1 MATTIETNTN
11 SESETSLL
19 PLANTDPVVLA
30 RRRQRLFFITFIL
43 IVDALALGLTFAMA
57 YFIRFKLLDFLYQ
70 PPDGSPLRFYSQLVF
85 WLTPPW
91 LVILAFY
98 RLYDLRELH
107 GGTNE
112 YRRAGQASTMAI
124 IMILALSFLLDEK
137 LLISRAWLLLVWLL
151 SVILVCSGRFISR
164 RVLYRLRRHGL
175 AMTRVLLIGANS
187 EARRVAEQLSEGRN
201 LPGLD
206 IIGFIGDRRSRDR
219 DRNRD
224 QDRNPSQNGAAPS
237 LARTQTHEANVAQRR
252 NEEVKWPG
260 RWLGQ
265 LENVRQV
272 VEEYKID
279 EVVLSSTA
287 LSAQQLF
294 EVIRNLTTSQVEI
307 RLSPNLYDILTTG
320 LAVQE
325 INGLPLVTVSKVRI
339 TGLNAVLKFSLDMLV
354 SGLVLL
360 IFSPIFLLC
369 ALLIRLDS
377 PGSPIHRRQ
386 VVGQGGKVFD
396 AYKLRTMRIDGD
408 AILAAHPD
416 LLEELKTTGKLKNDP
431 RITRLG
437 HFLRKTS
444 LDELPQLVNVLR
456 GQMSLVG
463 PRMITYQEM
472 VKFGRWQS
480 NLMTVKPGLTG
491 LWQVSGRSNL
501 SYEDR
506 VRLDM
511 SYIRSY
517 SLWGDIRILFL
528 TIPAVLKSRGAY

>member
-1 MATTIETNTN
+1 MAITYETDN
-11 SESETSLL
+11 ESDISLL
-19 PLANTDPVVLA
+19 PLANTDPVVIA
-30 RRRQRLFFITFIL
+30 RHRQRLFLICFVLIL
-43 IVDALALGLTFAMA
+43 DALALGLTFALA

-70 PPDGSPLRFYSQLVF
+70 PNDSPLRFYSELVF

-91 LVILAFY
+91 LVIFAAY

-107 GGTNE
+107 GGTDE
-112 YRRAGQASTMAI
+112 YRRVGQACTLAI

-137 LLISRAWLLLVWLL
+137 LVISRAWLLLVWLV
-151 SVILVCSGRFISR
+151 SVVSVCTGRFISR
-164 RVLYRLRRHGL
+164 RVVYRLRRHGL

-219 DRNRD
+219 
-224 QDRNPSQNGAAPS
+224 NPLQGGVNQPK
-237 LARTQTHEANVAQRR
+237 EVNQRR

-339 TGLNAVLKFSLDMLV
+339 TGLNALLKFGLDILV
-354 SGLVLL
+354 SLTVLL
-360 IFSPIFLLC
+360 IFSPILLLC
-369 ALLIRLDS
+369 SLLIRLDS
-377 PGSPIHRRQ
+377 PGSPIHRRK
-386 VVGQGGKVFD
+386 VVGQGGKVFN
-396 AYKLRTMRIDGD
+396 AYKLRTMRVDGA
-408 AILAAHPD
+408 AILAARPE
-416 LLEELKTTGKLKNDP
+416 LLEELKNTGKLKNDP

-444 LDELPQLVNVLR
+444 LDELPQLINVLR

-463 PRMITYQEM
+463 PRMITYEEM
-472 VKFGRWQS
+472 IKFGRWQS

-511 SYIRSY
+511 SYIRNY